1 MADRISKTQRW
12 LDLIAYLVGRR
23 MPVTVGELMER
34 VPAYARKWV
43 SGSDTDRASA
53 RRMFERDKDE
63 LRGLGVPLDS
73 VPVPSGEEWGE
84 QEAYRLGTR
93 DFFLPYLKLVG
104 GTRGVREQPVGP
116 ATIGSVEL
124 APEAL
129 AASLDALRLAETVP
143 GFPYA
148 AEAHSALR
156 KLAFDTEAEATSSP
170 EVSVLFLDS
179 AGAGDVVDRVRVL
192 SEALLGRKRVRFTYH
207 GIRRDEATER
217 DVAPYGLMFQHGHW
231 YLVGHDAL
239 RADLRVFRVER
250 MDAPE
255 PNARQPKSPDYE
267 IPADFDLRDHL
278 GQEAWALGG
287 VDAEGLHALVH
298 FRFPASLWAERNGRG
313 EQVEERADGSAVRS
327 FAVSDPSPF
336 VRWILSLE
344 GDAEVLGP
352 PELRRALG
360 EAAARVAAV
369 HGASAS
375 GEDVFS
381 ATATDDVARAR
392 VRRSSLDDPE
402 VPGA

>member
-1 MADRISKTQRW
+1 
-12 LDLIAYLVGRR
+12 

-43 SGSDTDRASA
+43 TGSDTDRASA

-63 LRGLGVPLDS
+63 LRGLGVPLDG
-73 VPVPSGEEWGE
+73 VPVPSGEGWGE

-93 DFFLPYLKLVG
+93 DFFLPYLKLVS

-116 ATIGSVEL
+116 AAIGSVEL

-129 AASLDALRLAETVP
+129 AASLDALRLAESVP

-148 AEAHSALR
+148 AEARSALR
-156 KLAFDTEAEATSSP
+156 KLALDTDAEATSSP
-170 EVSVLFLDS
+170 EVPVLFLDS

-192 SEALLGRKRVRFTYH
+192 SEALLARKRVRFTYH
-207 GIRRDEATER
+207 GIRRGEATER

-239 RADLRVFRVER
+239 RQDLRVFRVER

-287 VDAEGLHALVH
+287 VDGANGEGLEALVH

-313 EQVEERADGSAVRS
+313 DRVEERSDGSAVRS

-344 GDAEVLGP
+344 GDAEVLAP

-369 HGASAS
+369 HSPS
-375 GEDVFS
+375 DDVSS
-381 ATATDDVARAR
+381 ATSTAPVVRARAR
-392 VRRSSLDDPE
+392 RSSPDDPE